1 MNKPKIKVGFCVA
14 YDWLLLKNSI
24 PRIYANADEICLSI
38 DKNRTS
44 WSGKKYD
51 FDEAD
56 FRNFITQ
63 IDKNNKIK
71 IYEDTFYNPEKSP
84 IENDNFQRNK
94 MAAFMGKGG
103 WHIQIDA
110 DEYFL
115 DFNGFVEF
123 LIRIN
128 NNPKPTDKPV
138 NISVNLIPLIKKTK
152 EGYIFVDF
160 EKQKFETAP
169 FATNTPINP
178 PSKICA
184 CTALG

>member
-1 MNKPKIKVGFCVA
+1 MSNPKIKVGFCVA

-71 IYEDTFYNPEKSP
+71 LAGI
-84 IENDNFQRNK
+84 
-94 MAAFMGKGG
+94 
-103 WHIQIDA
+103 
-110 DEYFL
+110 
-115 DFNGFVEF
+115 V
-123 LIRIN
+123 
-128 NNPKPTDKPV
+128 
-138 NISVNLIPLIKKTK
+138 
-152 EGYIFVDF
+152 
-160 EKQKFETAP
+160 
-169 FATNTPINP
+169 
-178 PSKICA
+178 
-184 CTALG
+184 